1 MTQRQIDSVK
11 YEYENFTFSRR
22 VLNDLILLIEEEH
35 SKIMSIKT
43 LKTFEKFIISNIEDI
58 RITKSKSYGSEYY
71 YFNVL
76 KKHTTVF
83 TFKILRNEEKLFNEE
98 NLFLLNEALRQEYR
112 NFDYQISKYE
122 RQYSDILN

>member
-58 RITKSKSYGSEYY
+58 SISKTKAYGSDYY

-76 KKHTTVF
+76 RKHTIAF
-83 TFKILRNEEKLFNEE
+83 TFKVLRNEEKLFDEE
-98 NLFLLNEALRQEYR
+98 NLFLLNESLRQEYR
-112 NFDYQISKYE
+112 NFDYKVSEYE